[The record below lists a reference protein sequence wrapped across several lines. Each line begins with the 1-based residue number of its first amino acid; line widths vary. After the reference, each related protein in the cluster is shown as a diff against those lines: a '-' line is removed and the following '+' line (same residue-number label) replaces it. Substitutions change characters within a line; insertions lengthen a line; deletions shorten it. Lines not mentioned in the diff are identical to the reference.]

1 MTGAIL
7 NLPITKLHSNSLLLL
22 NRKYTAAPQE
32 KPDASGKTCN
42 STADSPGNFK
52 LYHLGI
58 SINVN
63 SCKVGCHFSHQCLKF
78 VGSSSSHSNFRFHN
92 SWMIS
97 LDSRVAGA
105 SIPKGSDIELIKLR
119 MHLFEVVKFYFQPWW
134 EVRRS

>member
-1 MTGAIL
+1 MLIHV
-7 NLPITKLHSNSLLLL
+7 KLVVIC
-22 NRKYTAAPQE
+22 P
-32 KPDASGKTCN
+32 
-42 STADSPGNFK
+42 NF
-52 LYHLGI
+52 
-58 SINVN
+58 
-63 SCKVGCHFSHQCLKF
+63 QQF